1 MFHETHTSSRPDLDP
16 APALSRD
23 DLARARFEL
32 MLLPDQVG
40 AIPLPVYIWLEEILA
55 GRDAA
60 AAWLAG
66 EIHEAVN
73 P

>member
-1 MFHETHTSSRPDLDP
+1 MFHETHTSSRPDLEQ

-32 MLLPDQVG
+32 MLLPDLVG

-55 GRDAA
+55 VQDAA

-66 EIHEAVN
+66 EIHEVVA